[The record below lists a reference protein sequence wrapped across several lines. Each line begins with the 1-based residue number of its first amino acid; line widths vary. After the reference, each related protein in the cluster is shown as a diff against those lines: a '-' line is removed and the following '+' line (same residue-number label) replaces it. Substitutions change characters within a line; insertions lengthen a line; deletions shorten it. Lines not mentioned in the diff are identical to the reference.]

1 MSSVLFRA
9 VVENRGLFSQL
20 WAEGMDL
27 SYGQEVELKTMDV
40 KNRAFVYAFFK
51 GQLFGVVDVDQGG
64 EVMSLV
70 LEDYVPLI
78 KQGLYR
84 AHINGVTHYNGKRII
99 ISIEEADTPYQ
110 VKEPFTIKKVR
121 NWFAKHLRH

>member
-1 MSSVLFRA
+1 MRSIFFRP
-9 VVENRGLFSQL
+9 VVKNRDLFSQL
-20 WAEGMDL
+20 WAEGI
-27 SYGQEVELKTMDV
+27 GQEVELKTMNV
-40 KNRAFVYAFFK
+40 NKRTFVYSIFK

-84 AHINGVTHYNGKRII
+84 AYINGVTHYNGKKII
-99 ISIEEADTPYQ
+99 ISIEEADTPYR
-110 VKEPFTIKKVR
+110 VKESFFQRLT
-121 NWFAKHLRH
+121 KHLRH